1 MNVLCRARGCGD
13 TRLRRP
19 TTADRLASHRQNA
32 MRCCLSGLVQGA
44 QATRQGFTLLEVLLA
59 LGLTLVVLM
68 AVGMAVDFFIRG
80 IETSRAAVEEAQLAR
95 ALLNRIADDLRS
107 AVRYDPINA
116 EQLLSGSLS
125 SASTASAG
133 GSSSGFSMPS
143 TIPAPPVASSATT
156 TPTPES
162 GNQESSVDTAAD
174 TAIETNSTTP
184 RSLPGLYGTR
194 TELQVDVSRL
204 PRLDQ
209 YDYELVPVG
218 ESPALMDRLSD
229 VKTVTYYVLDAA
241 GGETSLGQPRRGLVR
256 AELDRA
262 VTAYAAETG
271 SLDPA
276 LEFEPIAPEVAAVEF
291 EYFDG
296 QQWYDTWD
304 SQEQQGLPV
313 AVRVTL
319 YLYPAEL
326 RRGGLAWLDAG
337 SPYLNSGNF
346 VAYSLLVRLPGS
358 EPASGLAGPS
368 GSEASPSGS
377 GTESSSGGPG
387 SGAGT
392 GGSGTGGAGGT
403 GTGGGGGGAGGPA
416 SGGGPSG
423 GGSGRGGTGT
433 FNPFSGTTSGGGSFG
448 GKSR

>member
-1 MNVLCRARGCGD
+1 MTAAYPSRGCRGSAPHRPAPIGKQVLGRHRWWPAP
-13 TRLRRP
+13 RLGQ
-19 TTADRLASHRQNA
+19 LARQQKA
-32 MRCCLSGLVQGA
+32 PL
-44 QATRQGFTLLEVLLA
+44 GFTLLEVLLA

-80 IETSRAAVEEAQLAR
+80 VETSRAAVEEAQLAR

-107 AVRYDPINA
+107 AVRYDPVNA
-116 EQLLSGSLS
+116 EQLVSLGTLGSGLS
-125 SASTASAG
+125 SAGMPG
-133 GSSSGFSMPS
+133 GTSSGDADSDTGSGQEVPFGLASGD
-143 TIPAPPVASSATT
+143 SSATG
-156 TPTPES
+156 S
-162 GNQESSVDTAAD
+162 GASAASLDTSSTA
-174 TAIETNSTTP
+174 P

-209 YDYELVPVG
+209 YDYELLAVADSPVVV
-218 ESPALMDRLSD
+218 DRLSD
-229 VKTVTYYVLDAA
+229 VKTVTYYVLDALE
-241 GGETSLGQPRRGLVR
+241 GETSLGQPRRGWVR

-271 SLDPA
+271 ALDPA

-319 YLYPAEL
+319 YFYPAEL
-326 RRGGLAWLDAG
+326 RRGGWAWLDTSAA
-337 SPYLNSGNF
+337 YANSENF

-358 EPASGLAGPS
+358 EPATGLAGFGTSEISTSQSQAEGATS
-368 GSEASPSGS
+368 G
-377 GTESSSGGPG
+377 SSGGPSAG
-387 SGAGT
+387 GGT
-392 GGSGTGGAGGT
+392 G
-403 GTGGGGGGAGGPA
+403 GTGGGGGSGGPGGGGPGGGA
-416 SGGGPSG
+416 PGGGGPGGPSG
-423 GGSGRGGTGT
+423 GRSTPGT
-433 FNPFSGTTSGGGSFG
+433 FNPFGNTTSGGGTFG